1 MGPDQWAE
9 TRARCEA
16 ASAKAETFAPHHL
29 CDCADCRFGRNARLD
44 LLATLNALAAAE
56 RRIGE
61 LMLLVHRL
69 AERVHSQSEK
79 LSRRAEKR
87 PG

>member
-1 MGPDQWAE
+1 M
-9 TRARCEA
+9 
-16 ASAKAETFAPHHL
+16 
-29 CDCADCRFGRNARLD
+29 
-44 LLATLNALAAAE
+44 ATLNALAAAE